1 MESEISRG
9 LYKSLHLVSLFLR
22 QSGAFKLQKVSFL
35 ASLLVFNIAD
45 SIERNSGFQETDQI
59 LISNAAKNRLVH
71 RLFVLKDLVK
81 IVWIRCVNVTDEK
94 KIDTISLHCIG
105 VRATCDVYCPYLFLG
120 RYSEDLVKKRK
131 YLLEKWI
138 NRVTRHPVL
147 AQSPVFQ
154 HFITVCSETRD
165 KVF

>member
-1 MESEISRG
+1 M
-9 LYKSLHLVSLFLR
+9 
-22 QSGAFKLQKVSFL
+22 
-35 ASLLVFNIAD
+35 
-45 SIERNSGFQETDQI
+45 
-59 LISNAAKNRLVH
+59 
-71 RLFVLKDLVK
+71 
-81 IVWIRCVNVTDEK
+81 K

-105 VRATCDVYCPYLFLG
+105 VRATCDVYCTYLFLG